1 MIAFAGAVF
10 QTTASY
16 SAFGGMYVE
25 EYKKLDVSV
34 GGVWWFPWGHSAQR
48 DTSDSA
54 VTLSSAPNTGYSS
67 ITAFHWMLKLEIEAN
82 GQTPANQKF
91 KLEFYKLS
99 SDGSAS
105 LVDTLYVQSD
115 GDPASGE
122 KAVLFFDI
130 GSTSELIPG
139 NDVTFQL
146 VITRV

>member
-1 MIAFAGAVF
+1 M
-10 QTTASY
+10 
-16 SAFGGMYVE
+16 
-25 EYKKLDVSV
+25 
-34 GGVWWFPWGHSAQR
+34 
-48 DTSDSA
+48 
-54 VTLSSAPNTGYSS
+54 TLSSAPNTGYTS